1 MYIYSE
7 LSEDEAMY
15 AAKDSVKWLIQN
27 LYKHKSSPLF
37 LLPARVV
44 EAANFDQKGDL
55 SNQIYA
61 FDNGMIMLRLLNLYK
76 VTKNQNL

>member
-15 AAKDSVKWLIQN
+15 AAKDSVNWLIQN

-44 EAANFDQKGDL
+44 EGLTLIKGDL